1 MAEDSVRHDLSME
14 EILSMQ
20 EGLDSLLERIE
31 SVQSDHTKLTGE
43 KQFLEDYIGN
53 LMVGDW
59 HTILLLLIA
68 VEHATT
74 AD

>member
-1 MAEDSVRHDLSME
+1 MRHDLSME

-53 LMVGDW
+53 LMVGD
-59 HTILLLLIA
+59 
-68 VEHATT
+68 
-74 AD
+74 